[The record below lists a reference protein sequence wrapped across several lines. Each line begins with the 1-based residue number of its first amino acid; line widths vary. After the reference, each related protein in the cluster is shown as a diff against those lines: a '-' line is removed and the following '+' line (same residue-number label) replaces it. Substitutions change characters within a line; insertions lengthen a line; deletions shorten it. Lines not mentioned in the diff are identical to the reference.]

1 MGIGMAFFQ
10 VDIQLVVRL
19 VALTPPGVNGMH
31 QDEERG
37 EMRERFLII
46 SFLCV
51 MQVSFVTDLESENKN
66 NEKSLVIC
74 IRIILIISELVYIW
88 SFFPGNV
95 NSTFD

>member
-1 MGIGMAFFQ
+1 
-10 VDIQLVVRL
+10 
-19 VALTPPGVNGMH
+19 
-31 QDEERG
+31 
-37 EMRERFLII
+37 
-46 SFLCV
+46 